1 MSVSGLVPS
10 HACIGH
16 ECKKGSQC
24 IPSPY
29 GNSYSCR
36 CQTGWQGRYCE
47 KGDSSLNIIVYYR
60 LRIHIYYK
68 ISLLYFFSRH
78 SFYHCNVY
86 IYIYMCVFN

>member
-1 MSVSGLVPS
+1 MMSVSGLVPL

-29 GNSYSCR
+29 GNGYSCR

-47 KGDSSLNIIVYYR
+47 KGDFFSILLYICKDMYEFIVH
-60 LRIHIYYK
+60 IVHIY
-68 ISLLYFFSRH
+68 
-78 SFYHCNVY
+78 C
-86 IYIYMCVFN
+86 

>member
-1 MSVSGLVPS
+1 MLIIDVIMSVSGLVPS

-29 GNSYSCR
+29 GNGYSCR

-47 KGDSSLNIIVYYR
+47 KGDFFNII
-60 LRIHIYYK
+60 
-68 ISLLYFFSRH
+68 
-78 SFYHCNVY
+78 
-86 IYIYMCVFN
+86 IYM